1 MFFSL
6 TVVRMEIFFKKINHC
21 YFFNI
26 KQIQNF
32 TYNQVSRVLRNINN
46 CSQDNWNKKHYN
58 AIKNQLYLDNDNKKR
73 NEVAKKYLKLKGKCN
88 IIFPEIFT
96 NTEHVFH
103 LFVIRTKKRSLL
115 IKKLNEKNI
124 FPGIHY
130 PIPNHTQ
137 PGFKY
142 LINKKSNLK
151 ITEKISSE
159 ILSLPIYPG
168 LKNEEV
174 KIVCDIIKDF

>member
-1 MFFSL
+1 MSL
-6 TVVRMEIFFKKINHC
+6 NGPLLKVLN
-21 YFFNI
+21 Y
-26 KQIQNF
+26 
-32 TYNQVSRVLRNINN
+32 VSTKVKYGWDSKRKSLFVGRNSRLDELQAAILRVKLT
-46 CSQDNWNKKHYN
+46 
-58 AIKNQLYLDNDNKKR
+58 YLDNDNKKR
-73 NEVAKKYLKLKGKCN
+73 NEVAKRYLKFKGKCN

-137 PGFKY
+137 QAFKH

-174 KIVCDIIKDF
+174 KIICDIIKDF